1 MNTSFTEENYLKTIF
16 KLSEQTSGNVSTNA
30 IAEALQTKASSVTDM
45 IKKLGEKN
53 LLEHTRYQ
61 GVSLTTEGRTK
72 ALGIVRRHRL
82 WEVFLVKKLGM
93 GWDEVHDIAEQLEH
107 TNSLKLYAELDK
119 FLNYPK
125 YDPHGDPIPDS
136 SGNMLENSAQVLA
149 ELKPGSN
156 WVVQGIADHN
166 PEFLQYLD
174 LIGLIPGAQIH
185 ISGKFEFD
193 GSLRVRINGNDE
205 LVLSAVAA
213 GNILVQNPA
222 L

>member
-16 KLSEQTSGNVSTNA
+16 KLSEQTSGNVSTNS

-61 GVSLTTEGRTK
+61 GVSLTAEGRGK

-82 WEVFLVKKLGM
+82 WEVFLVNKLGM

-107 TNSLKLYAELDK
+107 TDSVRLYEELDK
-119 FLNYPK
+119 FLSYPK

-136 SGNMLENSAQVLA
+136 SGQMHENSFKVLS
-149 ELKPGSN
+149 ELPTGT
-156 WVVQGIADHN
+156 VGMVGGIADHN
-166 PEFLQYLD
+166 PEFLQYLNQ
-174 LIGLIPGAQIH
+174 IGLVPGARIV
-185 ISGKFEFD
+185 IAGKFDFD
-193 GSLRVRINGNDE
+193 GSVRVVINGNPE
-205 LVLSAVAA
+205 LMLSSLAA
-213 GNILVQNPA
+213 GNILVHC
-222 L
+222 LHI